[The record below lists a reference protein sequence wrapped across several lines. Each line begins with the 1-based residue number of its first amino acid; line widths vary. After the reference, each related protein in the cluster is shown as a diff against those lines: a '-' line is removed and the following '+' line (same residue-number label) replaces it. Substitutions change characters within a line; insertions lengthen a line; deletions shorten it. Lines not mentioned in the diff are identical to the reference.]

1 MAWIMHSSGP
11 WKDHKYK
18 ERSGSPGNYTYK
30 YGSDIDSSG
39 NKVNTYDAGGN
50 STRQKVVRGGKE
62 TELGS
67 IEESKSELN
76 NIWNKVPYVRKNT
89 MKNIQNSYYADRTG
103 YQRDNNKNNN
113 DLLIGDD
120 NEAKKKHAQY
130 NNKRKQFEAQTL
142 STMRNIVNRAKA
154 NSRNTDGDMRDAA
167 VARGREQY
175 MSRRVANTV
184 NNIPNVVNQ
193 AKSNNRKS
201 DADMRD
207 AAVARGREQ
216 YMTNR
221 AKKTVGAMTKAIEKK
236 REEEKRKAYDHSRLK
251 RIMGR

>member
-39 NKVNTYDAGGN
+39 NKVTTYDTSSGVN
-50 STRQKVVRGGKE
+50 QRVNRNGKE
-62 TELGS
+62 TNLGH
-67 IEESKSELN
+67 IEESKAALN
-76 NIWNKVPYVRKNT
+76 NVWSKFSGPRNNN

-103 YQRDNNKNNN
+103 YQRDNNARY
-113 DLLIGDD
+113 DLVGDD

-130 NNKRKQFEAQTL
+130 NNKRRQFEAQTL
-142 STMRNIVNRAKA
+142 SAMRNALNQAKS
-154 NSRNTDGDMRDAA
+154 NKKKTDGDMRDAA

-175 MSRRVANTV
+175 MSRRIANTV
-184 NNIPNVVNQ
+184 NNVPSALKQ

-236 REEEKRKAYDHSRLK
+236 REEEKRKAYEHSRLN

>member
-30 YGSDIDSSG
+30 YGSDVDSSA
-39 NKVNTYDAGGN
+39 NKVTTYATGGHSAN
-50 STRQKVVRGGKE
+50 QKVVRGGKE

-67 IEESKSELN
+67 IEENKSELN

-103 YQRDNNKNNN
+103 YQRDNNARH
-113 DLLIGDD
+113 DLVGDD

-130 NNKRKQFEAQTL
+130 SSKRKQFESQTL

-154 NSRNTDGDMRDAA
+154 NSRKTDGDMRDAA

-184 NNIPNVVNQ
+184 NNVPNALSQ
-193 AKSNNRKS
+193 SKSNNKKS

-221 AKKTVGAMTKAIEKK
+221 AAKTVSNIQNAVNRKK
-236 REEEKRKAYDHSRLK
+236 EEEKRAAYQRELARRKAF
-251 RIMGR
+251 GR

>member
-18 ERSGSPGNYTYK
+18 ERNGSPGNYTYK

-39 NKVNTYDAGGN
+39 NKVSTYDAGGSSPN
-50 STRQKVVRGGKE
+50 QSVSRNGVNTN
-62 TELGS
+62 LGY
-67 IEESKSELN
+67 IEQSKSASN
-76 NIWNKVPYVRKNT
+76 NAWLPWNRK
-89 MKNIQNSYYADRTG
+89 KNFKGVQNSYYADRTG
-103 YQRDNNKNNN
+103 YQRDNNARH
-113 DLLIGDD
+113 DLVGDD

-130 NNKRKQFEAQTL
+130 SSKRKQFEAQTL

-154 NSRNTDGDMRDAA
+154 NSRKTDGDMRDAA

-184 NNIPNVVNQ
+184 NNVPNALSQ
-193 AKSNNRKS
+193 SKSNNKKS

-221 AKKTVGAMTKAIEKK
+221 AAKTVSNIQNAVNRKK
-236 REEEKRKAYDHSRLK
+236 EEEKRAAYQRELARRKAF
-251 RIMGR
+251 GR